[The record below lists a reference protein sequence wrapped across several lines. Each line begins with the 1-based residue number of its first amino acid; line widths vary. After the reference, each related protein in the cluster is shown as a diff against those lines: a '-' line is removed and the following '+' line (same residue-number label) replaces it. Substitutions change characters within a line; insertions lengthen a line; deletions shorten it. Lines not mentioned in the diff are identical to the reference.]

1 MGRHRHLVINKE
13 MSKWRLFS
21 ESFDGKG
28 MEKEQGIPRKVLSDD
43 RNFLKRFIY
52 LLTFRTEGKGGRKR
66 RRETSMCGCLSRA
79 PNWGP
84 GSQPR
89 HVP

>member
-1 MGRHRHLVINKE
+1 MVINKE

-66 RRETSMCGCLSRA
+66 EKTSMHNYISHA
-79 PNWGP
+79 PYWGH
-84 GSQPR
+84 GLQPR